1 MTEHFP
7 GGGPQLDG
15 EDPHF
20 ACGREQ
26 VLPGDH
32 FDYHLAPF
40 KEAPAAGTSQ
50 MMPYYGMPIGT
61 EHEEVAF
68 GSNRGIIT
76 GLLRE
81 RLVDGIVCT
90 DWGLIS
96 DANIMGQAM
105 PARAWGVEELSVPER
120 MPRVS
125 EAGCDQFGG
134 EHVPEKNDAPEG
146 DTRGGEPILPA
157 AEGSRVYVRGLDAEV
172 AAGYGTVVATPEE
185 ADVAIVRVETP
196 FDPREGGFER
206 FLHAGSLEFDA
217 VEPAAILEPCATVP
231 TVVDVYR
238 SMADVRAQR
247 SDVPRE
253 GEGPGLRVRARPAPL
268 TRPPRAV
275 PTPVRAG
282 RRTPSAGPRPPRSTR
297 TGNARH
303 APVHHCRP
311 RLLRVL
317 PWVASGGSVWRSPCT
332 RPPGH
337 CGGTGFA
344 PWR

>member
-1 MTEHFP
+1 MTKRLP
-7 GGGPQLDG
+7 DGGPQLDG
-15 EDPHF
+15 EEPHF
-20 ACGREQ
+20 AYGRGQ
-26 VLPGDH
+26 VHPGDH
-32 FDYHLAPF
+32 FDYHLVPF

-68 GSNRGIIT
+68 GFNRGIIT

-81 RLVDGIVCT
+81 RLGFDGIVCT

-96 DANIMGQAM
+96 DANIVSQAM

-120 MPRVS
+120 MPRVP
-125 EAGCDQFGG
+125 EAGCDRFGG

-157 AEGSRVYVRGLDAEV
+157 AEGSRVYVRDLDAEV

-185 ADVAIVRVETP
+185 ADVAIVRVETS
-196 FDPREGGFER
+196 FESREGGFEQ
-206 FLHAGSLEFDA
+206 FFHAGSLEFDA
-217 VEPAAILEPCATVP
+217 VEPAAILELCATAR
-231 TVVDVYR
+231 TR
-238 SMADVRAQR
+238 SSRSGTARATDPSAPSRADA
-247 SDVPRE
+247 
-253 GEGPGLRVRARPAPL
+253 
-268 TRPPRAV
+268 
-275 PTPVRAG
+275 RAG
-282 RRTPSAGPRPPRSTR
+282 RPTHPVGRPRPPRSTR